1 MCVKSGKSDSADS
14 VGTGALNLQDWI
26 LKDWILTDQ
35 IAGVDFDGP
44 GF

>member
-1 MCVKSGKSDSADS
+1 VRNTILNLTDFR
-14 VGTGALNLQDWI
+14 GALNLQDWI

>member
-1 MCVKSGKSDSADS
+1 MRIVILYA
-14 VGTGALNLQDWI
+14 VGALNLQDWI
-26 LKDWILTDQ
+26 LKNWILTDQ